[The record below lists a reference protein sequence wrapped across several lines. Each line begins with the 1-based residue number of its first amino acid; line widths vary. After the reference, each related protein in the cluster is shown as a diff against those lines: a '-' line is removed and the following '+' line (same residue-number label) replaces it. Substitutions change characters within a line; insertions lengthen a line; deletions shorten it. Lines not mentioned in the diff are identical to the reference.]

1 MATKKRTSTR
11 KSTKSTRKTGGSRK
25 SRSGASASKT
35 ASRGGSA
42 GSRKRASMAAAA
54 KARANGRGHGRT
66 KDKTK
71 KLEVSQEGLE
81 DLLYQA
87 LETEL
92 GGVQVYETALR
103 CVVNDE
109 LREEFEKYHEE
120 TQRHVDI
127 ARSLCEQCGLDP
139 ETETPSRAV
148 VRHIGQSLVQ
158 AMEKALEAGD
168 PEKAQLVAAECVL
181 HAETKDHMNWEMIG
195 LTAQK
200 CEDPEIAKALEK
212 AHSEVEDE
220 EDHHYYHTR
229 GWVRELMVE
238 ALGMPAVLPPPEE
251 EKDVETMEEA
261 AKAKEQR
268 EQML

>member
-25 SRSGASASKT
+25 SRSGNTASKK
-35 ASRGGSA
+35 ASRGNSA

-54 KARANGRGHGRT
+54 KSRANGRGHGRA
-66 KDKTK
+66 KDKG

-103 CVVNDE
+103 CVVNNE
-109 LREEFEKYHEE
+109 LREEFEKYLEE
-120 TQRHVDI
+120 TKRHVEI
-127 ARSLCEQCGLDP
+127 ARDLCEQCGLDP
-139 ETETPSRAV
+139 ETETPSRAL

-158 AMEKALEAGD
+158 AMEKALDAGD

-195 LTAQK
+195 LTAEK
-200 CEDPEIAKALEK
+200 CEDPKIAKALDK

-220 EDHHYYHTR
+220 EDHHYYHTM

-261 AKAKEQR
+261 AKAKDQR